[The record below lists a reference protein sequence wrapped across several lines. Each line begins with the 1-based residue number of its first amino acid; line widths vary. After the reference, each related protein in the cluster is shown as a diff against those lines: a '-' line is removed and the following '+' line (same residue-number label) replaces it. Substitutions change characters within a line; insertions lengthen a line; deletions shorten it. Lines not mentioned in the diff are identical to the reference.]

1 MQKKIIAVLLA
12 LAAILAV
19 GCSKGQTEEVVTIEP
34 PASTRDPRR
43 GDHAYRSAHGGAHA
57 GTLHLPLYR

>member
-12 LAAILAV
+12 LTAILAV
-19 GCSKGQTEEVVTIEP
+19 GCSSGQTEEVVTIEP
-34 PASTRDPRR
+34 RQHGDPRR

-57 GTLHLPLYR
+57 GALYLPLYR